1 MSVCAQES
9 TGECVHRGEQIMF
22 GHCKES
28 NGRRPIFS
36 SNGAA
41 QRLYTHWTLFMQPLP
56 CTYCMYYMYYMYCM
70 YCMYCMLLRQ
80 SSV

>member
-1 MSVCAQES
+1 MSVCIGES
-9 TGECVHRGEQIMF
+9 RGECVCTGKPGECVRRGEQIMF

-41 QRLYTHWTLFMQPLP
+41 QRLYTHWTLFIQPLP
-56 CTYCMYYMYYMYCM
+56 CIYCT
-70 YCMYCMLLRQ
+70 YCMLLRQ
-80 SSV
+80 SSI